1 MFIALFPKDKWSKEK
16 IVTILKS
23 HGHSIS
29 SSELRTGFSH
39 IVLVQSDD
47 VDFSELKSQDKIII
61 VSYDQK
67 DKILKKIGF
76 LIEGNEFKKLD
87 VEYEI
92 SNDKTNFIFDIKNF
106 GYRPLGIGDFK
117 TTIQNINNS
126 HEGYLLQ
133 LLKTFDCE
141 DLIDKEDI
149 PVQARKLIVDI
160 YGLIAASFEV
170 QLTLHASFKKDDSN
184 NYIKF
189 YSSILCCTFLVR
201 SEIEKIILLVS
212 ILDPA
217 IDHKSLQGSKSIRR
231 SFRKM
236 AENSSLDLTKELVR
250 ELSNIEILD
259 DNYRTPEAHKMSRI
273 FGILNNLS
281 RETYGTLINE
291 VISYLNWANQFYK
304 KLCDGLRT

>member
-1 MFIALFPKDKWSKEK
+1 M
-16 IVTILKS
+16 TILKS
-23 HGHSIS
+23 HGHSITS
-29 SSELRTGFSH
+29 SDLRTGFSH
-39 IVLVQSDD
+39 LVLVQSDE

-61 VSYDQK
+61 VSYDQEGQ
-67 DKILKKIGF
+67 ILQKVGF
-76 LIEGNEFKKLD
+76 LIENNEFKKFD
-87 VEYEI
+87 VEYEVN
-92 SNDKTNFIFDIKNF
+92 NDKTNFVFDIKNF
-106 GYRPLGIGDFK
+106 GYRPLGTGDFK

-126 HEGYLLQ
+126 HDGDVLS

-141 DLIDKEDI
+141 DLIEKENI

-160 YGLIAASFEV
+160 YGLIAANIEV
-170 QLTLHASFKKDDSN
+170 QVTIHSSFKKEDSN

-189 YSSILCCTFLVR
+189 YSSVLCCTFLTR
-201 SEIEKIILLVS
+201 SEIEKIIQLVS

-217 IDHKSLQGSKSIRR
+217 IDYKTLQGSKSIRR
-231 SFRKM
+231 TFQKM
-236 AENSSLDLTKELVR
+236 AEKSNLELTKELVH

-281 RETYGTLINE
+281 KETYGTLINE

-304 KLCDGLRT
+304 KLCDSLRK